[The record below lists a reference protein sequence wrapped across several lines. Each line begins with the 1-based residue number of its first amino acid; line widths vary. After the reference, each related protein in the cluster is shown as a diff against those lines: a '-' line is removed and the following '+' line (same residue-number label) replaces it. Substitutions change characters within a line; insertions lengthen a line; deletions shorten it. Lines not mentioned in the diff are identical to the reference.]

1 MNTARLRFRE
11 PLRLLVSP
19 APWAALGYL
28 VTSIFLGVLTF
39 SVATTLLAVGVTLGL
54 LWLGLPVLVFAS
66 ASTRA
71 LANVERRRL
80 RPRIAAPYRSR
91 PSGPFRA
98 RLAARLRDP
107 ATRRD
112 LVLLVVLWPAL
123 FVIDTVAT
131 TFWLGCFGLISL
143 PIWYRFIPNTFDN
156 GSKAHGIAL
165 GYYPNGPYGGNHW
178 GFFVHDDRSAFLAA
192 AAGLVLLI
200 VAGNYVVVAAAR
212 AHATVV
218 RLLLS
223 RARDPLAEARAM
235 LTADPNLAKSN
246 LTNQTWSA

>member
-1 MNTARLRFRE
+1 MNTARLQYRN
-11 PLRLLVSP
+11 PMRLLVSP
-19 APWAALGYL
+19 APWAAFGYL
-28 VTSIFLGVLTF
+28 SSSIVLGVLTF
-39 SVATTLLAVGVTLGL
+39 SIATTLLAVGVSLGL
-54 LWLGLPVLVFAS
+54 LWLGLPVLVLAG

-112 LVLLVVLWPAL
+112 VILLVVLWPAL

-131 TFWLGCFGLISL
+131 TFWLGCVALISL
-143 PIWYRFIPNTFDN
+143 PIWYRYIPNTFDD
-156 GSKAHGIAL
+156 GSKAHGIAF
-165 GYYPNGPYGGNHW
+165 GYYPNGPYGDNHW
-178 GFFVHDDRSAFLAA
+178 GFFVHDNQSAFVAA

-212 AHATVV
+212 AHAAIV
-218 RLLLS
+218 RALLS
-223 RARDPLAEARAM
+223 RARDPLADARQM
-235 LTADPNLAKSN
+235 LTSDPGIAPR
-246 LTNQTWSA
+246 T